1 MMMMNDFGTP
11 ITEADINMSPNPAKA
26 MLEQQL
32 ATTGVNNQFFGSLI
46 KVGLGLF
53 GASKS
58 ASAAKSAAATQNAQ
72 IEATYK
78 YDLQKWKMDKKAA
91 KAKHAFYIKQ
101 LKQNA
106 KNEQALA
113 KYKDK
118 TNLQNYKYLV
128 EQIDLQQELND
139 KAYKKSNDIYKQQ
152 LKINA
157 LEEDEA
163 LNNQH
168 RALEE
173 IRTENRYEQ
182 QDALLDSLVAEGQ
195 IRALGQTGRSAD
207 KRVST
212 NTLKAGT
219 KLTLL
224 DLSLQ
229 NATVASQAA
238 MRGIRNAR
246 TVADLN
252 AEAAKMLDPGTLPKP
267 PKPIA
272 TPTAGYVFPKA
283 LKDYDFG
290 PKPIKGAKAS
300 PSAAAA
306 GAWGAAIP
314 GIAGAAVDALTSAF
328 PKTFGN

>member
-11 ITEADINMSPNPAKA
+11 MTEADINMSPNPAKA

-32 ATTGVNNQFFGSLI
+32 ATTGVNNQIFGSIL

-58 ASAAKSAAATQNAQ
+58 ASSASAAAQMQNKQ

-101 LKQNA
+101 LKQTA
-106 KNEQALA
+106 KNEKALA

-118 TNLQNYKYLV
+118 TNLQNYNYLV
-128 EQIDLQQELND
+128 EQIDLQQDLNE

-182 QDALLDSLVAEGQ
+182 QDVLLDSLVAEGQ

-207 KRVST
+207 KRVSA

-306 GAWGAAIP
+306 GAWGAGIQ
-314 GIAGAAVDALTSAF
+314 GIAGAAGDLFTDIFKA
-328 PKTFGN
+328 

>member
-1 MMMMNDFGTP
+1 MMMNNFGTP
-11 ITEADINMSPNPAKA
+11 TTEADINMSANPAKA
-26 MLEQQL
+26 MLDQQL
-32 ATTGVNNQFFGSLI
+32 ATGMDNDIWGAVIGA
-46 KVGLGLF
+46 VGGIF

-58 ASAAKSAAATQNAQ
+58 ASAAKSQAQTQNAQ
-72 IEATYK
+72 VEATYK
-78 YDLQKWKMDKKAA
+78 YDTQKWKMDKKAA
-91 KAKHAFYIKQ
+91 QSKHAFYIKQ
-101 LKQNA
+101 LKQTA

-118 TNLQNYKYLV
+118 TNLQNYNYLTK
-128 EQIDLQQELND
+128 QIKLQQDLND
-139 KAYKKSNDIYKQQ
+139 KAYKKSNDIYKDQ

-173 IRTENRYEQ
+173 IRTENRYDQ
-182 QDALLDSLVAEGQ
+182 MDASLESLVAEGQ
-195 IRALGQTGRSAD
+195 IRSLGQTGRSAD
-207 KRVST
+207 KRVSA
-212 NTLKAGT
+212 NTLQAGT

-246 TVADLN
+246 SVADLN

-272 TPTAGYVFPKA
+272 TPTAKYVFPKA

-300 PSAAAA
+300 ATAAANA
-306 GAWGAAIP
+306 VWGNAIP
-314 GIAGAAVDALTSAF
+314 GIASSIGSMF
-328 PKTFGN
+328 KS

>member
-1 MMMMNDFGTP
+1 MMMNDFGTP
-11 ITEADINMSPNPAKA
+11 MTEADINMSSNPAKA

-32 ATTGVNNQFFGSLI
+32 ATGMNNDIFGAIVGAVTGI
-46 KVGLGLF
+46 F

-58 ASAAKSAAATQNAQ
+58 ASAAKSAAETQNAQ

-78 YDLQKWKMDKKAA
+78 YDTKKWKMDKKAA
-91 KAKHAFYIKQ
+91 KAKHAFKIKQ

-106 KNEQALA
+106 KNEKALA

-118 TNLQNYKYLV
+118 TNLQNYNYLV
-128 EQIDLQQELND
+128 EQIDLQQDLND
-139 KAYKKSNDIYKQQ
+139 KAYKKSNDIYKEQ

-182 QDALLDSLVAEGQ
+182 MDAQLDSLVLEGQ
-195 IRALGQTGRSAD
+195 IAALGQTGNTAAKRISA
-207 KRVST
+207 
-212 NTLKAGT
+212 NTLQAGT

-272 TPTAGYVFPKA
+272 TPTAAYVFPKA

-306 GAWGAAIP
+306 GAWGAGIQ
-314 GIAGAAVDALTSAF
+314 GIAGSVGDIAGGIYKHFTKA
-328 PKTFGN
+328 

>member
-1 MMMMNDFGTP
+1 MMMNDFGTP
-11 ITEADINMSPNPAKA
+11 MTEADINMSSNPAKA

-32 ATTGVNNQFFGSLI
+32 ATTGVNNQIFGKI
-46 KVGLGLF
+46 F
-53 GASKS
+53 GAVTSIFGAKKS
-58 ASAAKSAAATQNAQ
+58 ADSAAAAAQMQNKA

-78 YDLQKWKMDKKAA
+78 YDVKKWNMDKKAA

-106 KNEQALA
+106 KNEKALA

-118 TNLQNYKYLV
+118 TNLQNYNYLV
-128 EQIDLQQELND
+128 EQIDLQQDLND
-139 KAYKKSNDIYKQQ
+139 KAYKKSNDIYKEQ

-182 QDALLDSLVAEGQ
+182 MDAQLDSLVLEGQ
-195 IRALGQTGRSAD
+195 IAALGQTGNTAAKRISA
-207 KRVST
+207 
-212 NTLKAGT
+212 NTLQAGT

-272 TPTAGYVFPKA
+272 TPTAAYVFPKA

-306 GAWGAAIP
+306 GAWGAGIQ
-314 GIAGAAVDALTSAF
+314 GIAGSVGDIAGGIYKHFTKA
-328 PKTFGN
+328 